1 MRKLFAL
8 FINEL
13 IKTFKRVSVLVIIIL
28 MAVAVIGYP
37 ILMRITTQFTSTD
50 IFSSYKDDYEAEI
63 KYLNEQKLALQSK
76 IDTATSTDAAANEIK
91 YDIQSIDNNIFIL
104 ELYIDNNIDPY
115 TDNGFRIDAIGQIES
130 YLYELIS
137 LNRQAEI
144 NPDVQQQID
153 LYNSYI
159 DELVKL
165 VQNNDYKAYIDASKR
180 GIENDDSMTPE
191 EKEISL
197 QYYDLLYLN
206 DPTGSG
212 KISGLNSALKC
223 IKDARLSL
231 YSGINQVD
239 YNKYKMPLSIEDEE
253 YITNKLAV
261 DLYNV
266 EHKYIATYDPLSPDY
281 IASTAFNSCISL
293 GGIFVAILVM
303 ILAGTAISQE
313 IATGSIK
320 SLIIAP
326 VKRWKIMLAKVLS
339 LITIT
344 LTCLLMLYLISLISC
359 TLCFGTSVQLP
370 YVYAKS
376 GTAYEIP
383 YLIYSLC
390 AVGVRGIKIAV
401 YMLFALLLSTIT
413 RNSALAVGLSVGT
426 YFGIDSIFAII
437 STFSKGS
444 EWIKFLPF
452 EHLDL
457 AAKFFEYSPIY
468 TSSSSG
474 MLTISGTSL
483 MFSLIYLGVLIF
495 TMLLTSF
502 DSFNHRDIK

>member
-8 FINEL
+8 YINEL
-13 IKTFKRVSVLVIIIL
+13 IKSFKKLSVFIIMIL
-28 MAVAVIGYP
+28 MVVFVIGYSM
-37 ILMRITTQFTSTD
+37 LMRITTNLTSTD
-50 IFSSYKDDYEAEI
+50 MFTSYKDDYEMELED
-63 KYLNEQKLALQSK
+63 LNQQKLALQSK
-76 IDTATSTDAAANEIK
+76 IDAATSTDAESDELK
-91 YDIQSIDNNIFIL
+91 YDMQSLDNEIFIL
-104 ELYIDNNIDPY
+104 KLYMDNDINQY
-115 TDNGFRIDAIGQIES
+115 TDMSFRIDAIGQIDS

-144 NPDVQQQID
+144 NPDVQEQID

-159 DELVKL
+159 DELVRL
-165 VQNNDYKAYIDASKR
+165 VQNNDYKAYIDTSKR
-180 GIENDDSMTPE
+180 SIENDDSMTPE

-212 KISGLNSALKC
+212 EISGLTDALKC
-223 IKDARLSL
+223 IKDERLSL

-266 EHKYIATYDPLSPDY
+266 EHKYIATYDSFSPDY
-281 IASTAFNSCISL
+281 IESAAFNSCISL
-293 GGIFVAILVM
+293 GSIFVAILIMV
-303 ILAGTAISQE
+303 LAGTAISQE

-326 VKRWKIMLAKVLS
+326 VKRWKIMLAKLLS
-339 LITIT
+339 LITVTI
-344 LTCLLMLYLISLISC
+344 TCLLTLYLISLISC

-370 YVYAKS
+370 YVYAKA

-383 YLIYSLC
+383 YLLYSLC
-390 AVGVRGIKIAV
+390 AVGIRGIKIAV
-401 YMLFALLLSTIT
+401 YMIFALLLSTIT
-413 RNSALAVGLSVGT
+413 RNSSLAVGISVGT
-426 YFGIDSIFAII
+426 YFGIDSVFYII
-437 STFSKGS
+437 STFSNGS

-457 AAKFFEYSPIY
+457 SAKFFEYSPIY
-468 TSSSSG
+468 TSSYSG
-474 MLTISGTSL
+474 MLTTSGTSL
-483 MFSLIYLGVLIF
+483 MFSLIYLGVLSF
-495 TMLLTSF
+495 TMLLTLF

>member
-8 FINEL
+8 YINEL
-13 IKTFKRVSVLVIIIL
+13 IKSFKKLSVLIIIIL

-37 ILMRITTQFTSTD
+37 LLMRITTQFTSTD
-50 IFSSYKDDYEAEI
+50 IFTSYKDDYEAELE
-63 KYLNEQKLALQSK
+63 YLNEQKLALQSK
-76 IDTATSTDAAANEIK
+76 IDAATSTDAASNELK
-91 YDIQSIDNNIFIL
+91 YDMQSIDNDIFIL
-104 ELYIDNNIDPY
+104 KLYMDNDINEY
-115 TDNGFRIDAIGQIES
+115 TDNSFRMDAISQIDS

-137 LNRQAEI
+137 LKRQAEV
-144 NPDVQQQID
+144 NPDVQEEID

-159 DELVKL
+159 DDLVKL
-165 VQNNDYKAYIDASKR
+165 IENNDYKSYIDISKR
-180 GIENDDSMTPE
+180 SIQDDDSLTPE
-191 EKEISL
+191 EKEINL
-197 QYYDLLYLN
+197 EYYDLLYLN

-212 KISGLNSALKC
+212 EISGLTSALKC
-223 IKDARLSL
+223 IKDERLSL

-239 YNKYKMPLSIEDEE
+239 YNKYNMPLSIEDEE
-253 YITNKLAV
+253 YIKNKLAV

-266 EHKYIATYDPLSPDY
+266 EHKYIATYDSFSDDY
-281 IASTAFNSCISL
+281 IASTAFNSCISF
-293 GGIFVAILVM
+293 GGLFVAILVM

-326 VKRWKIMLAKVLS
+326 VKRWKIMLAKILS
-339 LITIT
+339 LLTVTI
-344 LTCLLMLYLISLISC
+344 TCLLTLYLISLISC

-370 YVYAKS
+370 YVYAKA

-383 YLIYSLC
+383 YLLYSLC

-401 YMLFALLLSTIT
+401 YMIFALLLSTIT

-426 YFGIDSIFAII
+426 YFGIDSVFNII
-437 STFSKGS
+437 SVFASDS

-468 TSSSSG
+468 TSAYSG
-474 MLTISGTSL
+474 MLTTSGTSL
-483 MFSLIYLGVLIF
+483 TFSLIYLGVLTF